1 MDLIRTNQRWALVLA
16 VLGISACARTTVKP
30 SYERPE
36 TALQRPQRILVYNFA
51 VTPGQVQENQGF
63 FQSLVNSA
71 DTSTASEREQEI
83 GLQVADRL
91 AEDLVAGIRNL
102 GLPVERAQRSTVVPP
117 GALLISGVF
126 LNIDEGNRMRRLV
139 VGFGAGQSVVETQ
152 VKLISY
158 GQGSYRSVL
167 EFSTHADSGTMPGA
181 AVTMGA
187 GAAAQGGVTAG
198 MAVANAGVSGVRTY
212 RSTVEAAAGRTAD
225 QAVAYLSEFFFKQ
238 GWIRV
243 DQVHDAKIAE

>member
-1 MDLIRTNQRWALVLA
+1 MVQTSQTCVMVLA
-16 VLGISACARTTVKP
+16 LCVLSACAKTTVTP
-30 SYERPE
+30 QYERPE
-36 TALQRPQRILVYNFA
+36 VALQRPQRILVYDFA
-51 VTPGQVQENQGF
+51 VTAKQVQENQGF
-63 FQSLVNSA
+63 FQALANSA
-71 DTSTASEREQEI
+71 DTSTQSEREREI
-83 GLQVADRL
+83 GRQVADRL
-91 AEDLVAGIRNL
+91 AEDLVAGIRDL
-102 GLPVERAQRSTVVPP
+102 GLPAERVRRNSPVPEN
-117 GALLISGVF
+117 ALLINGAF
-126 LNIDEGNRMRRLV
+126 INIDEGNRLRRLV
-139 VGFGAGQSVVETQ
+139 IGFGAGQSVVDTR
-152 VKLISY
+152 VKALSY
-158 GQGSYRSVL
+158 SQGSYRNVL

-243 DQVHDAKIAE
+243 DKVRDATME